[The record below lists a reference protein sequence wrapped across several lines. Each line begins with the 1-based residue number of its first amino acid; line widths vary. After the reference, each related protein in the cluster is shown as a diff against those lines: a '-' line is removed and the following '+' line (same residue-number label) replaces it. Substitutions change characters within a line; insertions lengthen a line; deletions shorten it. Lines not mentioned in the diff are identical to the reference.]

1 MNLCEERHFKQAFD
15 EWNVRIQHFLFSR
28 GLPKSEVADMVQDC
42 FMRLWKNCN
51 IVKYEQLGSYLFS
64 IAKNLKIDHYRKQ
77 SVRLKYRATDN
88 HKRELEDG
96 QFALEL
102 EEFKN
107 VLTDTI
113 EAMPAG
119 SKEVFLLHRFNKMSY
134 KEIAESLEIGVKAVE
149 KRMHTALSI
158 LAKKN
163 INIKGRV

>member
-1 MNLCEERHFKQAFD
+1 MNLCEDRHFKKAFD

-51 IVKYEQLGSYLFS
+51 KVKYEQLGAYLFS
-64 IAKNLKIDHYRKQ
+64 IAKNLKIDHHRKQ
-77 SVRLKYRATDN
+77 SVRLKYQIPVAA
-88 HKRELEDG
+88 KIELEDG
-96 QFALEL
+96 QFTLEL
-102 EEFKN
+102 EEFKKE
-107 VLTDTI
+107 LTDAI
-113 EAMPAG
+113 DDMPLGA
-119 SKEVFLLHRFNKMSY
+119 KEVFLLHRFNKMSY